1 MASSNQYSAVTP
13 LGNEAM
19 ISLLNHIEIGY
30 EDTGRGSPALLFIH
44 GFPHDRTLWAPQ
56 LQGLAVQ
63 ARCLAPDL
71 RGFGETTA
79 AAPYS
84 MDQYADDLVGL
95 LDMLHIDRAI
105 VAGLSMGGYVAFAF
119 WRRHPHRVRALMLCN
134 TRPGADTDE
143 GREKRRKLIATAR
156 EQGMSA
162 VADAQVTG
170 MLGKTTR
177 SNRPEITNSVHRMLA
192 SQPVEGVAG
201 ALEAMM
207 NRPDSTPTLA
217 TIDVPTLIV
226 AGDEDAII
234 PMTEAKGMQ
243 AAIRGS
249 TLEVITGTG
258 HLSNL
263 ERPAAFNHVVS
274 EFLAKLTLE

>member
-1 MASSNQYSAVTP
+1 
-13 LGNEAM
+13 M
-19 ISLLNHIEIGY
+19 IALLDSLEIGY
-30 EDTGRGSPALLFIH
+30 DDSGRGSPALLFIH

-56 LQGLAVQ
+56 LQGLSIQ

-71 RGFGETTA
+71 RGFGETTGT
-79 AAPYS
+79 APFS

-95 LDMLHIDRAI
+95 LDVLHIDRAI
-105 VAGLSMGGYVAFAF
+105 IAGLSMGGYVAFAL
-119 WRRHPHRVRALMLCN
+119 WRRHPRRVRGLMLCN
-134 TRPGADTDE
+134 TRPGADSEE

-156 EQGMSA
+156 EQGIRA
-162 VADAQVTG
+162 IADAQITG

-177 SNRPEITNSVHRMLA
+177 SNRPEITNSVHRMLS
-192 SQPVEGVAG
+192 SQPVEGVVG

-207 NRPDSTPTLA
+207 GRPDSTPLLS

-226 AGDEDAII
+226 AGDEDAVI
-234 PMTEAKGMQ
+234 PMTEAKAMQ
-243 AAIRGS
+243 EAIRGS

-274 EFLAKLTLE
+274 EFLAKLTLQ